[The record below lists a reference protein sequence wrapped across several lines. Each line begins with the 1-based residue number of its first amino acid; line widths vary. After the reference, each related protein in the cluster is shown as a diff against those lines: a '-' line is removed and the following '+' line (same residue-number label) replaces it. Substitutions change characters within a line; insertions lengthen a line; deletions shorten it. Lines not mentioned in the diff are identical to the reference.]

1 MKKVLLSEL
10 KYIPTRYVNILK
22 KENIET
28 VEDLLLSYPTKFSD
42 YTITKMKDVVS
53 DTPVTIAGIVQ
64 SKAVVVSPKNN
75 LSIMTFYAECDER
88 RIKVTIF
95 NRQFL
100 RSKIQYGTYVRLTGK
115 LKPDRKSFVAAE
127 IHFDEFSDFI
137 NPVFNIP
144 KISDEKI
151 LEFKRKV
158 YDEFADYIEDYI
170 PSDIRNKYDLISLK
184 RALKYINIPE
194 DMEEVS
200 MAIKRIKFEELFL
213 YQLKIKYMLYMRK
226 NNPQGVSI
234 NYNETLVNDFIEKLP
249 FKLTIDQEKSMN
261 EILKDIK
268 APYKMNRLLQGE
280 VGSGKTVVAAI
291 ALYAVLTSGYQGAIM
306 VPTEVLAQQHYETF
320 CKLFSN
326 ITINGREIKLDV
338 LSSSINPKDKKQKLD
353 DLKNGLTDI
362 IIGTHSLFQKD
373 VEFKNLGLVVTDEEH
388 RFGVKQRVSIVG
400 KGYLIDHL
408 KMSATPIPRTLA
420 ISILGDSD
428 ISTIKT
434 LPGNK
439 KETITKYLKYKDRK
453 EVFDHIKK
461 ELDLGHQIYVIC
473 PAIDESEAMDLKNA
487 TTIYENMSRYYE
499 NICKV
504 GLIHSKL
511 KTNEKEDVMNKFSNN
526 EIQILVST
534 SVIEVGVNVVNAT
547 TMVILDADRF
557 GIAQLHQMRG
567 RVRRSDNQAFCYLIS
582 DTETQTAIDRLKLV
596 SENND
601 GFVLAEEDLAIR
613 GPGDF
618 FGERQTGNVLFKMA
632 DLILDKDI
640 LELADKIAFE
650 KIETKELFE
659 SEEYAKLL
667 KIVNL
672 NYINNKEMLD

>member
-75 LSIMTFYAECDER
+75 LSIMTFYAECDEC

-100 RSKIQYGTYVRLTGK
+100 RGKIQYGTYVRLTGK

-249 FKLTIDQEKSMN
+249 FKLTIDQEKSVN

-428 ISTIKT
+428 ISTIKI